1 MTDVKI
7 CGLTRTED
15 VELACALGARYLGFN
30 FARGSPRRVSV
41 EAAADLAAAASPG
54 IVRVGVFVDETA
66 EEIRRAA
73 RAASLDLVQIHRTLC
88 GGDLAST
95 PRPVVAVS
103 RVGVA
108 GEEPPSDALLALCR
122 AVLFDTAS
130 DGLSGGTGRAF
141 DWEIVARR
149 AWPVPVFLAGGLR
162 AGNVGAAIAQVRPAA
177 VDVASGVESAP
188 GIKDRVRLARF
199 FEAVREADEA
209 HAKSA

>member
-7 CGLTRTED
+7 CGLTRPED

-30 FARGSPRRVSV
+30 FARESPRRVSV
-41 EAAADLAAAASPG
+41 EAAADLAAAAAPG
-54 IVRVGVFVDETA
+54 IVRVGVFVGETA

-88 GGDLAST
+88 GGDLEST

-103 RVGVA
+103 RVGAA

-122 AVLFDTAS
+122 AVLFDTA
-130 DGLSGGTGRAF
+130 GGAAGGTGRTF
-141 DWEIVARR
+141 DWEIVVRR

-162 AGNVGAAIAQVRPAA
+162 AENVGAAIALVRPAA

-188 GIKDRVRLARF
+188 GVKDPVRLARF
-199 FEAVREADEA
+199 FDAVREADEA